1 MPPPTSSTLPGYTP
15 IRDILD
21 SKVQNYS
28 FVNVVGVVVDFRT
41 PIATRGTDWKCQIR
55 LYDSSIEDDDSISL
69 NIFRPKNEMPTAGC
83 GDVMLIRS
91 VKVQHYG
98 SEMPSLLT
106 NRVTKISIYEASKI
120 PKPPS
125 EASCALRPPG
135 NPKDVRPDSKE
146 SAFISHMYHN
156 INRDRIPAEI
166 EFESMVLTSANVR
179 EKFCLLQ
186 DVNEGRFCDIVAQV
200 VRPWYDVGDKIT
212 LWVSDYTENSS
223 FHHFQFNSEG
233 GRDGDPYGYTDKFTS
248 TASTSDWPG
257 PFGKRCMQVTCWEP
271 HATAIRELK
280 IEPLTW
286 VLMRNV
292 QIKIGHSG
300 ANLEGFLREDRGAF
314 GTKIG
319 VQTLDLSSNSEN
331 VDPRAKEALRR
342 KREYERKRT
351 SQLKEIIEASKAG
364 QKRKST
370 LASEPKSKNNAQAKR
385 KAKRAKAR
393 ANKQDQDVEQ
403 DQLSEQAEEDT
414 ILVVDVN
421 PQVKCE
427 NQDKP
432 ANLIAEIT
440 EFVQHKTTIDG
451 QDIRIPL
458 PFVNLNHRANVR
470 VVNFSP
476 SSIVDFARPRKE
488 SEMDILSDD
497 GEESPEN
504 SDSEDD
510 DYQTQQMT
518 IEDFTKPRKWE
529 WRFFLELEDATVPD
543 KQEKQRLWVAVDN
556 QSAQCLTS
564 LDASNLRQDKQTL
577 TALREKMWLL
587 WGDLEEKKMA
597 AQEAAK
603 KGQPPSDSD
612 DEDQQRPETTTSSK
626 AQLSNRAFP
635 CCIQQY
641 GIKVPELNP
650 SKADAG
656 DGKRW
661 QRMFRLFGARI
672 VS

>member
-1 MPPPTSSTLPGYTP
+1 MPPPSSSTLPGYTP
-15 IRDILD
+15 IRDILN

-28 FVNVVGVVVDFRT
+28 FVNVVGVVVDLRT
-41 PIATRGTDWKCQIR
+41 PIATRGTDWKCQVR
-55 LYDSSIEDDDSISL
+55 LFDSSIEDDDSVSL
-69 NIFRPKNEMPTAGC
+69 NIFRPQNEMPTAGC

-146 SAFISHMYHN
+146 NAFISHMYHN
-156 INRDRIPAEI
+156 INRDRIPDEI
-166 EFESMVLTSANVR
+166 EFESMALTSANVR

-212 LWVSDYTENSS
+212 LWVSDYTENST

-233 GRDGDPYGYTDKFTS
+233 GRDGDPWGYTDKFTS

-257 PFGKRCMQVTCWEP
+257 PFGRRCMQVTCWEP

-292 QIKIGHSG
+292 QIKMGHSG

-319 VQTLDLSSNSEN
+319 IQSLDLSINSEN
-331 VDPRAKEALRR
+331 IDPRAIEALRR
-342 KREYERKRT
+342 KREYERKRKG
-351 SQLKEIIEASKAG
+351 QLKEIIEASKAG

-370 LASEPKSKNNAQAKR
+370 LASEPESKSNAQARR

-393 ANKQDQDVEQ
+393 ANKQDQAGEQ

-414 ILVVDVN
+414 ILVVDMN
-421 PQVKCE
+421 PQ
-427 NQDKP
+427 
-432 ANLIAEIT
+432 
-440 EFVQHKTTIDG
+440 DG

-504 SDSEDD
+504 SDSEDE

-556 QSAQCLTS
+556 QSGQCLTS
-564 LDASNLRQDKQTL
+564 LDASNMRQDKEAL

-587 WGDLEEKKMA
+587 WGNLEEEKLA

-603 KGQPPSDSD
+603 KGQPPCDSD
-612 DEDQQRPETTTSSK
+612 GEDQQHPETTKSGK

-641 GIKVPELNP
+641 GIKVTEPAP

-661 QRMFRLFGARI
+661 QRMFRLFGVRI